1 MKITRESHEV
11 YIREY
16 DEFMINTR
24 KKMNQIIK
32 QHKKF
37 GLPSQYPDEYFPCKY
52 VKTIDEE
59 YGLIEIYE
67 HGTKKYHQV
76 YVNSIVIIN

>member
-1 MKITRESHEV
+1 MKITRESHEA

-52 VKTIDEE
+52 VKR
-59 YGLIEIYE
+59 
-67 HGTKKYHQV
+67 
-76 YVNSIVIIN
+76 

>member
-1 MKITRESHEV
+1 MKITRESHEA

-37 GLPSQYPDEYFPCKY
+37 GLPSQYPDEYFPCEY
-52 VKTIDEE
+52 VETLDEE
-59 YGLIEIYE
+59 YGLIKVYE
-67 HGTKKYHQV
+67 LGINKYHQV
-76 YVNSIVIIN
+76 YVNNIVIIN

>member
-1 MKITRESHEV
+1 MKITRESHEA

-32 QHKKF
+32 LLQ
-37 GLPSQYPDEYFPCKY
+37 SPDLDDYECC
-52 VKTIDEE
+52 
-59 YGLIEIYE
+59 IEIAKVVGIYNYE
-67 HGTKKYHQV
+67 REDKRD
-76 YVNSIVIIN
+76 